1 MGDNGA
7 VKIITTHLTADFDA
21 FAAAVTAARL
31 FPGHRVLF
39 PGSLELAV
47 RRFVE
52 AMPQEY
58 PEIRLRD
65 ARRGRL
71 EHAVVVDTRSPRRL
85 GEAWDLIR
93 HAGCPVTLIDH
104 HGAEEGGLAAAEDL
118 SRPVGATS
126 TIVADLLRERGVDP
140 VPEEASLLLMGIYED
155 TGGLSYRET
164 TPEDLRAAAWL
175 LERGGTLEWIRRWV
189 LKELEPEQLELLSRL
204 AEATE
209 EVVVNGVRVAVAA
222 VDVERYHEEAAYVVH
237 RWMETFDY
245 PVAVALMVHP
255 PQVNLILRSRLAG
268 FHAGNVA
275 ARFGGGGHA
284 TAASARV
291 VGMVTVE
298 VRERLLR
305 ALAEELPRMATA
317 REIAG
322 RRLFTVS
329 AGDTVAGAKERM
341 NELRV
346 NALPVREA
354 GGGGLVGVVTRQILD
369 RALSHGLGERPVSSV
384 MQPGVPTVEA
394 GTPLERLR
402 DIFLERSHRFVVVEE
417 DGRPV
422 GVITRMQLFRSLFE
436 EQRRAGVAL
445 DNRMAGERPVSQ
457 AVTRLLREVPPAWV
471 REVLPVVRR
480 VADRMEVPVYLV
492 GGMVR
497 DLLLGRPSEDVD
509 LVVEGDGIAF
519 AEALAAE
526 TGGRTHPHPPF
537 LTSVVTLPDD
547 HRIDVASARTE
558 FYRTPAALPEVETS
572 LIRQDLYRRDFTINA
587 LAVALSGD
595 RYGQLLDFFGGRRD
609 LERGEIRV
617 LHSLS
622 FIDDP
627 TRAIRA
633 VRYARRLGFTV
644 AADTRRL
651 MTTAVEEGVF
661 RRLSGQRLRHELE
674 LLLAEPHPAQ
684 SVSMLADLGL
694 LEVLDPEL
702 PWGPGEQAF
711 LMDLEGLA
719 AWYRL
724 QDIGAPPDPLEL
736 YLGGLASR
744 AGGPL
749 PGRLADRL
757 RLAGR
762 RRERFLEL
770 PERADRLA
778 ALAEAGSPVSVLADG
793 LQRWEAT
800 PVLVAMARLE
810 EPLRRRVAEA
820 VERSARLELP
830 VTGRELVA
838 AGIPPGPHIGR
849 ALKAARRALLDGE
862 VDREGARDLA
872 LAVARREME
881 EGAPKNRGAR
891 VEGEASSF
899 NA

>member
-1 MGDNGA
+1 MGDNGP

-21 FAAAVTAARL
+21 FAAAVAATRL

-47 RRFVE
+47 RRFLDAV
-52 AMPQEY
+52 PLEY
-58 PEIRLRD
+58 PEIRLKD

-85 GEAWDLIR
+85 GEAWDLI
-93 HAGCPVTLIDH
+93 HEAGCPVTLIDH
-104 HGAEEGGLAAAEDL
+104 HGAEEGGVTAEEDL

-126 TIVADLLRERGVDP
+126 TILARLFQERGVEP
-140 VPEEASLLLMGIYED
+140 APEEASLLLMGIYED

-175 LERGGTLEWIRRWV
+175 LERGGSLEWIRRWV
-189 LKELEPEQLELLSRL
+189 LKGLEPEQLDLLSRL

-209 EVVVNGVRVAVAA
+209 EVVVNGVRVALAA
-222 VDVERYHEEAAYVVH
+222 VTVNRYHEEAAYVVH

-245 PVAVALMVHP
+245 PVAVALIVKP
-255 PQVNLILRSRLAG
+255 PQVNVILRSRLPGFNAG
-268 FHAGNVA
+268 SVA

-291 VGMVTVE
+291 VNMVTVE
-298 VRERLLR
+298 LREKLLQ
-305 ALAEELPRMATA
+305 ALAEELPVQAVA

-329 AGDTVAGAKERM
+329 SADSVARAKERM

-346 NALPVREA
+346 NALPVREE
-354 GGGGLVGVVTRQILD
+354 GGGELSGVVTRQILD
-369 RALSHGLGERPVSSV
+369 RALSHGLGERPVRSV
-384 MQPGVPTVEA
+384 MQPGVPVVDAE
-394 GTPLERLR
+394 TPLEELR
-402 DIFLERSHRFVVVEE
+402 DMFLERSHRFVVVEE
-417 DGRPV
+417 GGRPV

-436 EQRRAGVAL
+436 EQRRAGTAL

-457 AVTRLLREVPPAWV
+457 AVSRLLREVPPAWV
-471 REVLPVVRR
+471 RDALPVIRR
-480 VADRMEVPVYLV
+480 VADEMGLPVYLV
-492 GGMVR
+492 GGVVR
-497 DLLLGRPSEDVD
+497 DLLLERPSEDVD

-519 AEALAAE
+519 AQALAAE

-537 LTSVVTLPDD
+537 LTAVVTLPGG

-609 LERGEIRV
+609 LDRGEIRV

-633 VRYARRLGFTV
+633 VRYARRLGFSV

-651 MTTAVEEGVF
+651 ITTAVEEGVF
-661 RRLSGQRLRHELE
+661 TNLSGQRLRHELE

-684 SVSMLADLGL
+684 SVAMLAELGML
-694 LEVLDPEL
+694 RVLDPDL
-702 PWGPGEQAF
+702 PWGSGEHAF
-711 LMDLEGLA
+711 LLDLEGLA

-724 QDIGAPPDPLEL
+724 QDIGPEPDPLAL
-736 YLGGLASR
+736 YLGGLAAR
-744 AGGPL
+744 AGEGVVA
-749 PGRLADRL
+749 RLADRL
-757 RLAGR
+757 CLAGR
-762 RRERFLEL
+762 RRDRFLAL
-770 PERADRLA
+770 PGRAARLA
-778 ALAEAGSPVSVLADG
+778 ELAGAGSPVSTLAER
-793 LQRWEAT
+793 LERWDAA
-800 PVLVAMARLE
+800 PALVAMAGVE
-810 EPLRRRVAEA
+810 EPDRKRLAA
-820 VERSARLELP
+820 ALERSARLELP
-830 VTGRELVA
+830 VTGRDLVA
-838 AGIPPGPHIGR
+838 AGVPPGPHIGR

-862 VDREGARDLA
+862 VDREGARELA
-872 LAVARREME
+872 LAVARRELG
-881 EGAPKNRGAR
+881 GATK
-891 VEGEASSF
+891 
-899 NA
+899 